1 MIYQYSTKPFSLKD
15 IDLDKELGIATD
27 SNISPDPL
35 PPVPKPRP
43 YRLFIKGPIPF
54 DWLQKANVIGGSTGI
69 VAVALWFYAGLHGSK
84 RFKIDSRLDGLCC
97 LTRQTRD
104 HILKRLECRGLIK
117 LFTRRGAY
125 PTVEILDPPTM

>member
-1 MIYQYSTKPFSLKD
+1 MTYQYSTKPFSLKD
-15 IDLDKELGIATD
+15 LDIDKELGIATT
-27 SNISPDPL
+27 NNPL
-35 PPVPKPRP
+35 PEPVPASSTPRP

-54 DWLQKANVIGGSTGI
+54 DWLQKANGVGGGTGI

-97 LTRQTRD
+97 LTRQTRH

-125 PTVEILDPPTM
+125 PTVEILDPPEM